1 MAIRLQ
7 RQFVLRKLHQLTGVL
22 PIGVFLLEHF
32 YTNSYAALGPE
43 AFNQAVATLQGL
55 PYLLGIETLFIF
67 LPLLFHGVYGLW
79 ITWQGQPN
87 QFQYPYVRNWM
98 YTLQRVTGLIL
109 VVYIAVHVSSQ
120 RFGIQILNF
129 NPMGKA
135 VAHHSNEA
143 YAIVHATM
151 SSDAVLAFYIV
162 GVSSAVFHLAQGV
175 WMFAIDWGF
184 AISRRGQRYVGYA
197 CAVFGVAL
205 FLTGLNALLSFTRFG
220 GFIK

>member
-1 MAIRLQ
+1 MAIRLK
-7 RQFVLRKLHQLTGVL
+7 REFVLKKLHQLTGIL
-22 PIGVFLLEHF
+22 PIGAFLLEHF

-43 AFNQAVATLQGL
+43 AFNRAVVLLQGY
-55 PYLLGIETLFIF
+55 PYLLGIETLLIF
-67 LPLLFHGVYGLW
+67 LPLLFHGIYGLW

-87 QFQYPYVRNWM
+87 QFRYPYVRNWM

-109 VVYIAVHVSSQ
+109 FIYIAIHVSSQ

-135 VAHHSNEA
+135 VAHYPNEA
-143 YAIVHATM
+143 YAIVQATM
-151 SSDAVLAFYIV
+151 ASDAVLTFYII
-162 GVSSAVFHLAQGV
+162 GVASAVFHLAQGV

-184 AISRRGQRYVGYA
+184 AISRRGQRHVGYV